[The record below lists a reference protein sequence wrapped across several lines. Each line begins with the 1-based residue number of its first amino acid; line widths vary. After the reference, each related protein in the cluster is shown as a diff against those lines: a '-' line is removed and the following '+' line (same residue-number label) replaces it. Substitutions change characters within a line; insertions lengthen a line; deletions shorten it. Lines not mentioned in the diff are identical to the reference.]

1 MRYIGV
7 LLLLSISSTRSYRQ
21 AWNVR
26 SSQVLVHLLDLMSRN
41 RFETI
46 SAFFHVVTTDEE
58 AELEGDPL
66 QKIRPLHD
74 KIKSTCLELYQP
86 LRELSIDE
94 RMVKS
99 KARTHFRQ
107 YIRNKPT
114 KWGFKYW
121 ILADPTG
128 YTSDFNIY
136 CGKQRT
142 TVLSGLGLSYDVVM
156 ELIRPFQFQG
166 YLLFLDNF
174 YTSPAL
180 LQALKT
186 VGIGT
191 TGTLRVSRRGVPE
204 AVQTLANVLNRT
216 DVPRGTGYYIRERG
230 SNEIYVCWRDKQCI
244 TIVSNSYPGHVDGT
258 AKRRSTDN
266 SGRYLMLDVPMPSA
280 VKHYN
285 LFMGGVDLSDQLIGY
300 HRLLC
305 QTKKYWKTLLYHLL
319 EIAITNA
326 FVLHKWQLMMTGAR
340 IQTESQFR
348 DKVVLSIIRLYT
360 PAPEPHFNPPEYRVR
375 HGSKAGGIRRRCC
388 YCSRITSRQCPD
400 CPFGSVLCQ
409 NATRDCHGQWHLP
422 AYDAKRH
429 MWFRDQRQ
437 RLQTPVLPEIPAKRR
452 GRPVGTTDKKQRKK
466 RSAH

>member
-1 MRYIGV
+1 MQSVPRSAKSITVTDNGFRDHDDFLPLRDPGPHLPSDNLEKLDIFRLFFDADTLERLVVSTNAYAESKKAQKRLMYLRFKKSPLTKEEMMRYIGV

-26 SSQVLVHLLDLMSRN
+26 SSQVLVRLLDLMSRN

-66 QKIRPLHD
+66 EKIWPLHD
-74 KIKSTCLELYQP
+74 KIKSKCLELYQP

-94 RMVKS
+94 QMVKS

-121 ILADPTG
+121 ILTDPTG

-136 CGKQRT
+136 CGKQQT

-156 ELIRPFQFQG
+156 ELIRTFQFQG

-191 TGTLRVSRRGVPE
+191 TGTLRVSRRRVPE

-230 SNEIYVCWRDKQCI
+230 SNEVYVCWRDKQCI
-244 TIVSNSYPGHVDGT
+244 TIVSNSYPGHVHGT
-258 AKRRSTDN
+258 AKRRSKDH
-266 SGRYLMLDVPMPSA
+266 SGSYLMLDVPMPS
-280 VKHYN
+280 
-285 LFMGGVDLSDQLIGY
+285 LS
-300 HRLLC
+300 
-305 QTKKYWKTLLYHLL
+305 
-319 EIAITNA
+319 
-326 FVLHKWQLMMTGAR
+326 
-340 IQTESQFR
+340 
-348 DKVVLSIIRLYT
+348 SII
-360 PAPEPHFNPPEYRVR
+360 
-375 HGSKAGGIRRRCC
+375 IC
-388 YCSRITSRQCPD
+388 
-400 CPFGSVLCQ
+400 
-409 NATRDCHGQWHLP
+409 
-422 AYDAKRH
+422 
-429 MWFRDQRQ
+429 
-437 RLQTPVLPEIPAKRR
+437 
-452 GRPVGTTDKKQRKK
+452 
-466 RSAH
+466 